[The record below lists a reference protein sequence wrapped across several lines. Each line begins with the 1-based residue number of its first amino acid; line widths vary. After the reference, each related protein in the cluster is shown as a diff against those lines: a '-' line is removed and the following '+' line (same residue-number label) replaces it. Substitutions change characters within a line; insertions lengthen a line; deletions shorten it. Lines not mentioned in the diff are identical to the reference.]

1 MSNKSLKRSGLLMI
15 CLFSISMASYSQFK
29 DVDFLRSAPADGA
42 KYIKA
47 YLSPLA
53 NAFGSGLNGGWYNT
67 AKPHKF
73 GGFDITTNFSVGMV
87 PTSAETFNVNKIG
100 LSSALTA
107 TGTGIAS
114 TAAGPKTSTT
124 QMSINDP
131 SGATLAS
138 FSTPKGSGFK
148 FIPVPMAQVGLGL
161 PLGTELKFR
170 FIPKISIGD
179 GNISLWGV
187 GLVHS
192 LVQYLPGSKML
203 PFDVSLFGG
212 YTKLQSNIPLNLQPD
227 LSVAQNY
234 NSPYTSTFSNQNL
247 NFNVSALNIS
257 LIASLNLPVITL
269 YGGLGYCKT
278 QTEIKIQ
285 GDFPTPVLVTTP
297 PVHVEYNNSG
307 VKKGSDFP
315 NIDMKNFS
323 GLRAN
328 IGLRIKL
335 SVITIHADYTKAQYN
350 VYSAGLGISF
360 R

>member
-1 MSNKSLKRSGLLMI
+1 MIFLLFISL
-15 CLFSISMASYSQFK
+15 ASYSQFK

-42 KYIKA
+42 KYIQA
-47 YLSPLA
+47 YLSPWA

-73 GGFDITTNFSVGMV
+73 GGFDITTNISVGMV
-87 PTSAETFNVNKIG
+87 PTSAESFDVTKIG
-100 LSSALTA
+100 LSSALSVA
-107 TGTGIAS
+107 SGTGFAS
-114 TAAGPKTSTT
+114 TAAGPKTS
-124 QMSINDP
+124 P
-131 SGATLAS
+131 SQLSYNQSGVALAT
-138 FSTPKGSGFK
+138 FSTPKGSGLK
-148 FIPVPMAQVGLGL
+148 YIPVPMAQVGIGL

-192 LVQYLPGSKML
+192 LVQYLPGSKLL

-212 YTKLQSNIPLNLQPD
+212 YTKLQSNIPMSLQPD
-227 LSVAQNY
+227 LTVAQNY
-234 NSPYTSTFSNQNL
+234 TSPYTSTFAKQNL
-247 NFNVSALNIS
+247 NFNESALNIS
-257 LIASLNLPVITL
+257 LIASLNLPVVTL

-278 QTEIKIQ
+278 QTQIKIQ
-285 GDFPTPVLVTTP
+285 GNFPTPVLVATP
-297 PVHVEYNNSG
+297 TPHVEYNNSG

-315 NIDMKNFS
+315 NIDIKNFS

-335 SVITIHADYTKAQYN
+335 SVITIHVDYTKAQYN

>member
-1 MSNKSLKRSGLLMI
+1 MKRSGLLMI
-15 CLFSISMASYSQFK
+15 LLFFISLVSYSQFK
-29 DVDFLRSAPADGA
+29 DVNFLRSAPADGA
-42 KYIKA
+42 KYIQA
-47 YLSPLA
+47 YLSPWA
-53 NAFGSGLNGGWYNT
+53 SAFGSGLNGGWYNT

-73 GGFDITTNFSVGMV
+73 GGFDITTNISVGMV
-87 PTSAETFNVNKIG
+87 PTSAETFDVTKLG
-100 LSSALTA
+100 LSSALTV

-124 QMSINDP
+124 TMSFNDP
-131 SGATLAS
+131 SGVSLAS
-138 FSTPKGSGFK
+138 FSTPKGSALK
-148 FIPVPMAQVGLGL
+148 YIPVPMAQVGLGL

-179 GNISLWGV
+179 GNISLWGI

-192 LVQYLPGSKML
+192 LVQYLPGNKLL

-212 YTKLQSNIPLNLQPD
+212 YTNLKSNIPLSLQPD
-227 LSVAQNY
+227 AAVAQNY
-234 NSPYTSTFSNQNL
+234 TSPYSNVFAKQNL
-247 NFNVSALNIS
+247 SFNESALNIS
-257 LIASLNLPVITL
+257 LIASLNLPVVTL

-278 QTEIKIQ
+278 QTEIKVQ
-285 GDFPTPVLVTTP
+285 GNFPTPVLVATP
-297 PVHVEYNNSG
+297 TPHVEYNNSG

-315 NIDMKNFS
+315 DIDIKNFS

-335 SVITIHADYTKAQYN
+335 AVITIHADYTKAQYN
-350 VYSAGLGISF
+350 VYSAGLGVSF